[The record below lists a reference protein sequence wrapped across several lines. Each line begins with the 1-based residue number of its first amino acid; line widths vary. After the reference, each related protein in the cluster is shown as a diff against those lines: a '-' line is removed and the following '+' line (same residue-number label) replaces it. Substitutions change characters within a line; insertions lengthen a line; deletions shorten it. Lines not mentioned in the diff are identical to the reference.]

1 MNTYRTMTVNGDYG
15 SSYLAASDEE
25 ATAKAAADGYT
36 VLDITELNDDFGMG
50 VYILVIRD
58 DDGPREPAD
67 PAYEAYCEAELARG
81 ELAGVAETA
90 ECYECCGFDG
100 IHFEIRKIVALG
112 PVVEAHRDP
121 TQSYKLEC
129 GHTTI

>member
-1 MNTYRTMTVNGDYG
+1 MGTYQMIDINATWLVGPIGPVCLYWHWNGEDPEAAICG
-15 SSYLAASDEE
+15 HSSCYEIMETAEYLHDEYQAS
-25 ATAKAAADGYT
+25 
-36 VLDITELNDDFGMG
+36 
-50 VYILVIRD
+50 
-58 DDGPREPAD
+58 
-67 PAYEAYCEAELARG
+67 RG

-100 IHFEIRKIVALG
+100 VHFKVRKIVALG
-112 PVVEAHRDP
+112 PIGNRADP

>member
-1 MNTYRTMTVNGDYG
+1 MSKLITFDDEMRAEADAKLAGCHLCGDDLG
-15 SSYLAASDEE
+15 IHEWIRID
-25 ATAKAAADGYT
+25 ADGNI
-36 VLDITELNDDFGMG
+36 VGCDRQE
-50 VYILVIRD
+50 
-58 DDGPREPAD
+58 PPEPQEPAD
-67 PAYEAYCEAELARG
+67 PAYEAYCEAQLARG